1 MFFCAILNFLNN
13 IYKEK
18 FKILLEQSAIIR
30 IKSSS
35 YFYCFIHLFTYNRN
49 AKKKDVDREILAIL
63 KIIKFQVYVNTSD
76 LKLFFCII
84 HERTYSRKATR

>member
-1 MFFCAILNFLNN
+1 MP
-13 IYKEK
+13 
-18 FKILLEQSAIIR
+18 
-30 IKSSS
+30 
-35 YFYCFIHLFTYNRN
+35 
-49 AKKKDVDREILAIL
+49 KKKDVDRQILAIL